1 MADGSSAEYRKK
13 ARATVW
19 NVNVQKQQMTRRPEA
34 AAALSPVA
42 PLQYSAPTVK
52 QMATTNVSQQLMI
65 ARRPSLS
72 AVAPRDHRAQVAAA
86 EDERGEERVLEA
98 GEVEE
103 VCVSRILETAYRPS
117 RC

>member
-34 AAALSPVA
+34 AAALPPVA
-42 PLQYSAPTVK
+42 PLQCSAPTVK
-52 QMATTNVSQQLMI
+52 QMATTNVSQQLMM

-72 AVAPRDHRAQVAAA
+72 AVSDHEMTAQ
-86 EDERGEERVLEA
+86 RLQQLRMSEA
-98 GEVEE
+98 RNGS
-103 VCVSRILETAYRPS
+103 SRPARS
-117 RC
+117 KKSASAVF